1 MEVGQ
6 LYQFVL
12 LLVLVGV
19 IIGVG
24 TLILDKMAQSTGIA
38 DQAELA
44 LNQSRD
50 EVSGIATN
58 WLGIIVIVVVA
69 AIILGL
75 VMTSFGQK
83 R

>member
-12 LLVLVGV
+12 LLVLVGIV
-19 IIGVG
+19 IGIGTVVLYKLGG
-24 TLILDKMAQSTGIA
+24 TTAVTSTASTAINATGAEIAGIA
-38 DQAELA
+38 
-44 LNQSRD
+44 S
-50 EVSGIATN
+50 N

-75 VMTSFGQK
+75 VMTSFGQ
-83 R
+83 RR